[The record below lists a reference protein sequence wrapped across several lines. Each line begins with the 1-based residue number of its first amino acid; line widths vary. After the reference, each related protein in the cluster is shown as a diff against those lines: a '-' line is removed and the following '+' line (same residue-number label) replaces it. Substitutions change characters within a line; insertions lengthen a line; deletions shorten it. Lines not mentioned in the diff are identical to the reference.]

1 MNPSFYIQSA
11 SVSDAHLF
19 LFAGKYETVFAVLN
33 RQRQQ
38 FEVLCVYHYS
48 NSTDNTERL
57 SMLQQI
63 LEHEEL
69 QKFYSKTDII
79 WCTPQSIITP
89 QLFFNR
95 DDCGEMLNLVYG
107 DSGAYEV
114 KYELVLKQQAY
125 NVYREDA
132 VTVQQVIKKFPGAVQ
147 WHQSTPLLNLLPAK
161 RDLLYCNFSPA
172 SVTIMLRRQNQLQVI
187 QTFEY
192 STSEDAAYHLLNT
205 CQNFGVTA
213 SEIAVTASGMIDESS
228 GLYKELYKYFS
239 TIEFMELPDVFTYS
253 DEIKTYPSHY
263 FSHYFATAA
272 CVL

>member
-1 MNPSFYIQSA
+1 M
-11 SVSDAHLF
+11 
-19 LFAGKYETVFAVLN
+19 FAVLN

-38 FEVLCVYHYS
+38 FEVLCVYHY
-48 NSTDNTERL
+48 NNTTDTAERFR
-57 SMLQQI
+57 MLQQI
-63 LEHEEL
+63 LAHDEL

-89 QLFFNR
+89 QFFFNR
-95 DDCGEMLNLVYG
+95 DDCGEMLDLVYG
-107 DSGAYEV
+107 DAGGYDV
-114 KYELVLKQQAY
+114 KHELVLKQQAY

-132 VTVQQVIKKFPGAVQ
+132 ATVQQVIKKFPAAVQ
-147 WHQSTPLLNLLPAK
+147 WHQSTLLLSFLPEK
-161 RDLLYCNFSPA
+161 KELLYCNFSPT
-172 SVTIMLRRQNQLQVI
+172 SVTVMLRRQNELQAI
-187 QTFEY
+187 QTFDY
-192 STSEDAAYHLLNT
+192 NTPEDAAYHLLNT

-213 SEIAVTASGMIDESS
+213 SEIAITASGMIDESS

-239 TIEFMELPDVFTYS
+239 TVEFMELPDVFTYS